1 MVTEAG
7 APVRTRAAGLNCPS
21 CGASISLAT
30 AGWSATVACGTCGAV
45 LDAQDPNLRIL
56 QQQEQRILVQPRI
69 PLGTRG
75 TWKGVQWEVVG
86 FQQVTITVDEVPYS
100 WKEYVCFNPFH
111 GFFYLTEYEG
121 HWNVVEKLRRRPDD
135 NQADSSK
142 LKFNGLDFKHFQSAN
157 AVTTFALGEFPW
169 EAIVGDE
176 VRSHDFVSPPYLLS
190 AEVTENETTWSLG
203 TYTDSNTVAKA
214 FSLSSTLSSPV
225 GVFANQPNPHVKS
238 ARAIKRTFG
247 YLMVAL
253 LVMLGVN
260 IVMSKGA
267 VVFDKQFQFDRSQGD
282 TTALVTESF
291 DIKGRV
297 SSVAFFIQTDLEND
311 WAFFNLALIDDS
323 TGQAIDVG
331 RQVSYYYG
339 RDTDGSWSEGS
350 RNDNFKLGAIPSGS
364 YFLRIAP
371 EGGEVNG
378 RVVNYGVRIRRDVPS
393 YTFYVLAFFALL
405 IPALISWAPSAS
417 FEQRRWAESDHAP
430 VASTNENSSDDE

>member
-1 MVTEAG
+1 MVATAG

-21 CGASISLAT
+21 CGASLSLAT

-45 LDAQDPNLRIL
+45 LDAQDPNLRVL
-56 QQQEQRILVQPRI
+56 QQQQERILVQPRI

-75 TWKGVQWEVVG
+75 MWKGVPWEVVG
-86 FQQVTITVDEVPYS
+86 FQQATITVDEVPYS
-100 WKEYVCFNPFH
+100 WREYVCFNPFH

-135 NQADSSK
+135 KQADASK

-169 EAIVGDE
+169 EVIVGDE

-203 TYTDSNTVAKA
+203 TYTDAKVIGKA
-214 FSLSSTLSSPV
+214 FSLPSNFGSPV

-238 ARAIKRTFG
+238 ARAIRRTFG
-247 YLMVAL
+247 YTLLAL
-253 LVMLGVN
+253 LVMLVAN
-260 IVMSKGA
+260 VVMAKGD
-267 VVFDKQFQFDRSQGD
+267 VVFEQQLQFDRSQGD
-282 TTALVTESF
+282 TSALVTEPF
-291 DIKGRV
+291 DIKGRT
-297 SSVAFFIQTDLEND
+297 SSVAFTIQTDLDND
-311 WAFFNLALIDDS
+311 WAFFNLALIEET

-339 RDTDGSWSEGS
+339 RDSDGSWSEGS
-350 RNDNFKLGAIPSGS
+350 RNDNFKLGAVPAGR
-364 YFLRIAP
+364 YFLRVAP
-371 EGGEVNG
+371 EGGEPNG
-378 RVVNYGVRIRRDVPS
+378 KVVNYLVRIRRDVPS

-405 IPALISWAPSAS
+405 VPMVISWAPSAS

-430 VASTNENSSDDE
+430 VAATSSDDDDE

>member
-1 MVTEAG
+1 M
-7 APVRTRAAGLNCPS
+7 
-21 CGASISLAT
+21 
-30 AGWSATVACGTCGAV
+30 

-56 QQQEQRILVQPRI
+56 QQAKQQRSLVQPRI
-69 PLGTRG
+69 PLGSRG

-135 NQADSSK
+135 KQADSSK
-142 LKFNGLDFKHFQSAN
+142 LKFNGLEFKHFQSAS

-169 EAIVGDE
+169 EVNVGDQ

-190 AEVTENETTWSLG
+190 AEVTEHETTWSLG
-203 TYTDSNTVAKA
+203 TYTDSNAIARA
-214 FSLSSTLSSPV
+214 FALTSPTSSPV
-225 GVFANQPNPHVKS
+225 GVLANQPNPHVKS
-238 ARAIKRTFG
+238 ARAIRRTCS
-247 YLMVAL
+247 YLMLAL
-253 LVMLGVN
+253 LVMLIGNV
-260 IVMSKGA
+260 VMSKGA
-267 VVFDKQFQFDRSQGD
+267 VVFDKQFQFDRAQGD

-291 DIKGRV
+291 DMGGRV
-297 SSVAFFIQTDLEND
+297 SNVAFFIQTDLEND
-311 WAFFNLALIDDS
+311 WAFFNLALIDEV

-331 RQVSYYYG
+331 RQVSYYNG

-350 RNDNFKLGAIPSGS
+350 RHDNFKLGAIPPGK

-405 IPALISWAPSAS
+405 VPALISWAPSAS

-430 VASTNENSSDDE
+430 VSATDDDSSDDE